1 MKDVLN
7 GIIRHLITTL
17 GGAGLVISEDETQMA
32 AAALATIVGF
42 LWSVYEKYKAMK
54 AAK

>member
-7 GIIRHLITTL
+7 GIIRHLITSL

-32 AAALATIVGF
+32 AAALVTLGGF
-42 LWSVYEKYKAMK
+42 IWSIYEKYKA
-54 AAK
+54 AK